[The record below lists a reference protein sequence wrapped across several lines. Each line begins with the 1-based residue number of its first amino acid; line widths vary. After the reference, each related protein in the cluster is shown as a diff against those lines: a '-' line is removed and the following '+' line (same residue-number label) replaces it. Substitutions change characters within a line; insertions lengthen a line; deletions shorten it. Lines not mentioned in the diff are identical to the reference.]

1 MKALHHS
8 SRFLRF
14 SIFVF
19 AVLMVWQLGHAAEAA
34 RMPNYDRWKGLP
46 SQTLLD
52 MGNAYWRVDK
62 VDSALVCFTI
72 LSNRYNEQLSRSE
85 KAICCGATVGAANLY
100 LQSFNDLQ
108 SSYRFLIKAENLAR
122 DNHFNGQLAGVY
134 ETKSRLLNE
143 RMDIERN
150 YQYQPEK
157 LELFKSAYNYAVN
170 IKNISVA
177 CNSLVN
183 LVFTAM
189 MYGHVN
195 DIEQELRSFQQLEI
209 PDSIQSDNV
218 RLICKGALLYKQGKY
233 QQALDV
239 FSDLDNH
246 LRKNIS
252 PQISASD
259 ESLYCLLRYFT
270 LLALNRDADA
280 LHELEEA
287 ERIESENHYTD
298 AIVSILHL
306 KQEYYSSR
314 GNTALAKEYELKYYK
329 AKDEFINRSKLLSV
343 DQQQFLHDLE
353 ELGEEVKELET
364 QQRIRDLVIAGI
376 GLLALLVI
384 GVLAYVW
391 RNYKSTQQRNILL
404 FQKNQELLA
413 LEAQEKERKAQL
425 AEAKKYKSSPMDD
438 PAKDEL
444 LQRLCDIM
452 ESNAEIYDE
461 GFTLD
466 QLASLVGSNPNYVS
480 QVINEKKGCNFNTFV
495 NEYRIKEAC
504 RRLTDTEQYGGLTI
518 EAIGQS
524 LGFKSRT
531 NFTAI
536 FKRFTGMTPAAYQ
549 RLAKPHSERT
559 EQQEENNSNN

>member
-1 MKALHHS
+1 M
-8 SRFLRF
+8 RG
-14 SIFVF
+14 IFVW
-19 AVLMVWQLGHAAEAA
+19 LMLVATAATAYAAEAV
-34 RMPNYDRWKGLP
+34 RVQNYDRWKDLP
-46 SQTLLD
+46 SQALLD
-52 MGNAYWRVDK
+52 KGNAYWQVDK
-62 VDSALVCFTI
+62 VDSALVCFMI
-72 LSNRYNEQLSRSE
+72 LTNRYNEKLSRPE

-100 LQSFNDLQ
+100 LQSFNDYQ
-108 SSYRFLIKAENLAR
+108 SSYRFLIKAEKMAR
-122 DNHFNGQLAGVY
+122 DNHFNRQLAGVY

-143 RMDIERN
+143 RMDIESN
-150 YQYQPEK
+150 YQYQPDK
-157 LELFKSAYNYAVN
+157 LELFKSAYYQAVN
-170 IKNISVA
+170 SKHFRVA
-177 CNSLVN
+177 CISFLN
-183 LVFTAM
+183 LVFTAIM
-189 MYGHVN
+189 HGHVN
-195 DIEQELRSFQQLEI
+195 DIEQELGSFQQMEI
-209 PDSIQSDNV
+209 PDSIQSDDV
-218 RLICKGALLYKQGKY
+218 RLVCKGALLYKQGKY

-239 FSDLDNH
+239 FSDMDNH

-252 PQISASD
+252 PQLIASD
-259 ESLYCLLRYFT
+259 KSHNCLLRYFT

-306 KQEYYSSR
+306 KQEYYSSH

-343 DQQQFLHDLE
+343 EQQKFLLEVE
-353 ELGEEVKELET
+353 ELGEEVKDLET
-364 QQRIRDLVIAGI
+364 QQRIRDLVILGI
-376 GLLALLVI
+376 GLLALIII
-384 GVLAYVW
+384 GILIFVW
-391 RNYKSTQQRNILL
+391 RNYQNTKQRNLLL

-444 LQRLCDIM
+444 LQRLYDIM
-452 ESNAEIYDE
+452 ENNTQIYDE

-480 QVINEKKGCNFNTFV
+480 QVINEKKCCNFNTFV

-549 RLAKPHSERT
+549 RMARSGTIPTPSSK
-559 EQQEENNSNN
+559 

>member
-1 MKALHHS
+1 MNRTNKLM
-8 SRFLRF
+8 RG
-14 SIFVF
+14 IFVW
-19 AVLMVWQLGHAAEAA
+19 LMLVATAATAYAAEAV
-34 RMPNYDRWKGLP
+34 RVQNYDRWKDLP
-46 SQTLLD
+46 SQALLD
-52 MGNAYWRVDK
+52 KGNAYWQVDK
-62 VDSALVCFTI
+62 VDSALVCFMI
-72 LSNRYNEQLSRSE
+72 LTNRYNEKLSRPE

-100 LQSFNDLQ
+100 LQSFNDYQ
-108 SSYRFLIKAENLAR
+108 SSYRFLIKAEKMAR
-122 DNHFNGQLAGVY
+122 DNHFNRQLAGVY

-143 RMDIERN
+143 RMDIESN
-150 YQYQPEK
+150 YQYQPDK
-157 LELFKSAYNYAVN
+157 LELFKSAYYQAVN
-170 IKNISVA
+170 SKHFRVA
-177 CNSLVN
+177 CISFLN
-183 LVFTAM
+183 LVFTAIM
-189 MYGHVN
+189 HGHVN
-195 DIEQELRSFQQLEI
+195 DIEQELGSFQQMEI
-209 PDSIQSDNV
+209 PDSIQSDDV
-218 RLICKGALLYKQGKY
+218 RLVCKGALLYKQGKY

-239 FSDLDNH
+239 FSDMDNH

-252 PQISASD
+252 PQLIASD
-259 ESLYCLLRYFT
+259 KSHNCLLRYFT

-306 KQEYYSSR
+306 KQEYYSSH

-343 DQQQFLHDLE
+343 EQQKFLLEVE
-353 ELGEEVKELET
+353 ELGEEVKDLET
-364 QQRIRDLVIAGI
+364 QQRIRDLVILGI
-376 GLLALLVI
+376 GLLALIII
-384 GVLAYVW
+384 GILIFVW
-391 RNYKSTQQRNILL
+391 RNYQNTKQRNLLL

-444 LQRLCDIM
+444 LQRLYDIM
-452 ESNAEIYDE
+452 ENNTQIYDE

-480 QVINEKKGCNFNTFV
+480 QVINEKKCCNFNTFV

-549 RLAKPHSERT
+549 RMARSGTIPTPSSK
-559 EQQEENNSNN
+559 

>member
-1 MKALHHS
+1 M
-8 SRFLRF
+8 RG
-14 SIFVF
+14 IFVW
-19 AVLMVWQLGHAAEAA
+19 LMLVATAATAYAAEAA
-34 RMPNYDRWKGLP
+34 RMPNYDRWKDLP

-52 MGNAYWRVDK
+52 MGNAYWQVDK
-62 VDSALVCFTI
+62 VDSALVCFMI
-72 LSNRYNEQLSRSE
+72 LTNRYNEKLSRPE

-100 LQSFNDLQ
+100 LQSFNDFQ
-108 SSYRFLIKAENLAR
+108 SSYRFLIKAEKMAR
-122 DNHFNGQLAGVY
+122 DNHFNRQLAGVY

-143 RMDIERN
+143 RMDIEGN

-157 LELFKSAYNYAVN
+157 LELFKSAYYQAVDS
-170 IKNISVA
+170 KHFRVA
-177 CNSLVN
+177 CISFLN
-183 LVFTAM
+183 LVFTAIM
-189 MYGHVN
+189 HGHVN
-195 DIEQELRSFQQLEI
+195 DIDHELSSFQELEI
-209 PDSIQSDNV
+209 PDSIQSCDV
-218 RLICKGALLYKQGKY
+218 QLVCKGALLYKQGKY

-252 PQISASD
+252 PQLIASD
-259 ESLYCLLRYFT
+259 KSHNCLLRYFT

-280 LHELEEA
+280 LQELEQA
-287 ERIESENHYTD
+287 ERIESVNQYTD
-298 AIVSILHL
+298 AIVKILHL
-306 KQEYYSSR
+306 KQEYYSSL

-343 DQQQFLHDLE
+343 EQQKFLLEVE
-353 ELGEEVKELET
+353 ELGEEVKDLQAEK
-364 QQRIRDLVIAGI
+364 RIRDLVIMGF
-376 GLLALLVI
+376 GLLALIII
-384 GVLAYVW
+384 GILIFVW
-391 RNYKSTQQRNILL
+391 RNYQNTKQRNLLL

-438 PAKDEL
+438 PAKGEL
-444 LQRLCDIM
+444 LQRLYDIM
-452 ESNAEIYDE
+452 ENNTQIYDE

-480 QVINEKKGCNFNTFV
+480 QVINEKKCCNFNTFV

-524 LGFKSRT
+524 IGFKSRT
-531 NFTAI
+531 NFAAT
-536 FKRFTGMTPAAYQ
+536 FKKFTGMTPSAYQ
-549 RLAKPHSERT
+549 SMARNGTIPTPSSK
-559 EQQEENNSNN
+559 